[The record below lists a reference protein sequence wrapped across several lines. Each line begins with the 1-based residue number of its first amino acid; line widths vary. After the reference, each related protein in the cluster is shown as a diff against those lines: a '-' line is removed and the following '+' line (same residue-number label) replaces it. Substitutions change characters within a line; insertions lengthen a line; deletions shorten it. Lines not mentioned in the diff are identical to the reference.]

1 MNDSN
6 SISKTYHIPEPIK
19 LKVVKNED
27 LRKFC
32 VVPIKAFLNKK
43 LTGEN
48 LRVLAVLASY
58 ANKGGFSF
66 VSCLTIAKD
75 LGCTSQNISKHL
87 KKLEKAGAIESFN
100 NYFPKLKGNTRRIIY
115 DDKIKRED
123 VSEYDLKNSEI
134 SEILKTNR
142 VLNEV
147 NESDYQS
154 KVVSQSSNQGIDDL
168 TSLFNTLS
176 QEHQLIEAERLLAQ
190 GFSVSEV
197 KARMALG
204 S

>member
-1 MNDSN
+1 MIDSQY
-6 SISKTYHIPEPIK
+6 KIPEQIK
-19 LKVVKNED
+19 LKTVKNED
-27 LRKFC
+27 LRRFC

-66 VSCLTIAKD
+66 VSCETMAKD
-75 LGCTSQNISKHL
+75 LKCSYQNVHKHL
-87 KKLEKAGAIESFN
+87 SKLEAQGVIETYR

-147 NESDYQS
+147 NEND
-154 KVVSQSSNQGIDDL
+154 SQSHVDVQSANKGIDEL
-168 TSLFNTLS
+168 ASLFLTITKES
-176 QEHQLIEAERLLAQ
+176 DLITAERLLSQ
-190 GFSVSEV
+190 GLSVSEV
-197 KARMALG
+197 KARMAL
-204 S
+204 SS

>member
-1 MNDSN
+1 MIDSQY
-6 SISKTYHIPEPIK
+6 KIPEQIK
-19 LKVVKNED
+19 LKTVKNED
-27 LRKFC
+27 LRRFC

-87 KKLEKAGAIESFN
+87 KKLEAQGVIESFN

-134 SEILKTNR
+134 SEILKTNKI
-142 VLNEV
+142 LNEV
-147 NESDYQS
+147 NESDSQYH
-154 KVVSQSSNQGIDDL
+154 VVSQSAKQGDDDI
-168 TSLFNTLS
+168 TSLFNTITKES
-176 QEHQLIEAERLLAQ
+176 DLITAERLLSQ
-190 GFSVSEV
+190 GLSVSEV

>member
-1 MNDSN
+1 MIDSQY
-6 SISKTYHIPEPIK
+6 KIPEQIK
-19 LKVVKNED
+19 LKTVKNED

-87 KKLEKAGAIESFN
+87 KKLEAQGVIESFN

-147 NESDYQS
+147 NENDYQS
-154 KVVSQSSNQGIDDL
+154 QLVSQSAKQGEDEL
-168 TSLFNTLS
+168 ASLFMS
-176 QEHQLIEAERLLAQ
+176 IAKESQLIEAEKLLAQ
-190 GFSVSEV
+190 GLTPGEV
-197 KARMALG
+197 RIRMALSSQG
-204 S
+204 

>member
-1 MNDSN
+1 M
-6 SISKTYHIPEPIK
+6 IESKYKIPDQIK
-19 LKVVKNED
+19 LKTHKNED

-66 VSCLTIAKD
+66 VSCSTIGKD

-87 KKLEKAGAIESFN
+87 KKLEAQGAIESFN

-134 SEILKTNR
+134 SEILKINR

-147 NESDYQS
+147 NENDSQLHL
-154 KVVSQSSNQGIDDL
+154 VSQSSNQGDDDL
-168 TSLFNTLS
+168 TSLFNTITRES
-176 QEHQLIEAERLLAQ
+176 DLITAERLLSQ
-190 GFSVSEV
+190 GMTPKEVS
-197 KARMALG
+197 LLLSQG
-204 S
+204 N

>member
-1 MNDSN
+1 MIDSQY
-6 SISKTYHIPEPIK
+6 KIPDQIK
-19 LKVVKNED
+19 LKTHKNED
-27 LRKFC
+27 LRRFC

-115 DDKIKRED
+115 DEKIKRED

-134 SEILKTNR
+134 SEILKTNKI
-142 VLNEV
+142 LNEV
-147 NESDYQS
+147 NENESQS
-154 KVVSQSSNQGIDDL
+154 HMVSQSANQEDDDL
-168 TSLFNTLS
+168 TSLFLTITKES
-176 QEHQLIEAERLLAQ
+176 DLITAEKLLAQ
-190 GFSVSEV
+190 GLTPKEV
-197 KARMALG
+197 RIRMALG
-204 S
+204 D

>member
-1 MNDSN
+1 MNESN
-6 SISKTYHIPEPIK
+6 SISKNYHIPEPIK

-32 VVPIKAFLNKK
+32 VVPLKAFLNKK

-66 VSCLTIAKD
+66 VSCSTIGKD
-75 LGCTSQNISKHL
+75 LGCTPQNISKHL

-115 DDKIKRED
+115 DEKIKRED

-134 SEILKTNR
+134 SEILKTNKI
-142 VLNEV
+142 LNEV
-147 NESDYQS
+147 NENESQS
-154 KVVSQSSNQGIDDL
+154 HIVSQSANQEDDEL
-168 TSLFNTLS
+168 TSLFSTITKES
-176 QEHQLIEAERLLAQ
+176 DLITAERLLSQ
-190 GFSVSEV
+190 GLTPKEV
-197 KARMALG
+197 IARMALG
-204 S
+204 D

>member
-1 MNDSN
+1 MIDSQY
-6 SISKTYHIPEPIK
+6 KIPEQIK
-19 LKVVKNED
+19 LKTVKNKD

-48 LRVLAVLASY
+48 LRILAVLASY

-66 VSCLTIAKD
+66 VSCETMAKD
-75 LGCTSQNISKHL
+75 LKCSYQNVHKHL
-87 KKLEKAGAIESFN
+87 KKLEAQGVIETYR

-115 DDKIKRED
+115 DEKIKRED

-134 SEILKTNR
+134 SEILKTNKI
-142 VLNEV
+142 LNEV
-147 NESDYQS
+147 NEND
-154 KVVSQSSNQGIDDL
+154 SQSHVDVQSAIRGDDEI
-168 TSLFNTLS
+168 TSLFMSITKES
-176 QEHQLIEAERLLAQ
+176 QLIEAEKLLAQ
-190 GFSVSEV
+190 GLSISEI
-197 KARMALG
+197 KTRMALA

>member
-1 MNDSN
+1 M
-6 SISKTYHIPEPIK
+6 IESKYKIPEQIK
-19 LKVVKNED
+19 LKTVKNED
-27 LRKFC
+27 LRRFC

-87 KKLEKAGAIESFN
+87 KKLEAQGVIESFN

-142 VLNEV
+142 ILNEV
-147 NESDYQS
+147 NESDSQYH
-154 KVVSQSSNQGIDDL
+154 VVSQSAKQGDDEL
-168 TSLFNTLS
+168 ASLFNTITKES
-176 QEHQLIEAERLLAQ
+176 QLIEAEKLLAQ
-190 GFSVSEV
+190 GLTPKEV
-197 KARMALG
+197 RTRMALG

>member
-1 MNDSN
+1 MIDSQY
-6 SISKTYHIPEPIK
+6 KIPEQIK
-19 LKVVKNED
+19 LKTVKNED

-87 KKLEKAGAIESFN
+87 KKLEAQGVIESFN

-147 NESDYQS
+147 NESDSQS
-154 KVVSQSSNQGIDDL
+154 QLVSQSGNQRDDDL
-168 TSLFNTLS
+168 ASLFNTITRESDL
-176 QEHQLIEAERLLAQ
+176 LEAERLLSQ
-190 GFSVSEV
+190 GLTPKEV
-197 KARMALG
+197 IARMAL
-204 S
+204 SS

>member
-1 MNDSN
+1 MIDSQY
-6 SISKTYHIPEPIK
+6 KIPEQIK
-19 LKVVKNED
+19 LKTVKNED

-87 KKLEKAGAIESFN
+87 KKLEAQGVIESFN

-147 NESDYQS
+147 NENDSQS
-154 KVVSQSSNQGIDDL
+154 QLVSQSGNQRDDDL
-168 TSLFNTLS
+168 ASLFNTITKES
-176 QEHQLIEAERLLAQ
+176 QLITAERLLSQ
-190 GFSVSEV
+190 GLSVSEV
-197 KARMALG
+197 RTRMALG

>member
-1 MNDSN
+1 M
-6 SISKTYHIPEPIK
+6 IESKYKIPEQIK
-19 LKVVKNED
+19 LKTVKNED

-87 KKLEKAGAIESFN
+87 KKLEAQGVIESFN

-147 NESDYQS
+147 NESDSQS
-154 KVVSQSSNQGIDDL
+154 QSVSQSSNQGIDEV
-168 TSLFNTLS
+168 TSLFNTITKES
-176 QEHQLIEAERLLAQ
+176 QLIEAERLLSQ
-190 GFSVSEV
+190 GLSVSEV
-197 KARMALG
+197 RTRMALG

>member
-1 MNDSN
+1 MIDSQY
-6 SISKTYHIPEPIK
+6 KIPEQIK
-19 LKVVKNED
+19 LKTHKNED

-66 VSCLTIAKD
+66 VSCSTIGKD
-75 LGCTSQNISKHL
+75 LGCTPQNISKHL
-87 KKLEKAGAIESFN
+87 KKLEKEGAIESFN

-147 NESDYQS
+147 NENDSQLHL
-154 KVVSQSSNQGIDDL
+154 VSQSSNQGDDDL
-168 TSLFNTLS
+168 TSLFSTITRES
-176 QEHQLIEAERLLAQ
+176 DLITAERLLSQ
-190 GFSVSEV
+190 GMTPKEVS
-197 KARMALG
+197 LLLSQG
-204 S
+204 N

>member
-1 MNDSN
+1 MIDSQY
-6 SISKTYHIPEPIK
+6 KIPEQIK
-19 LKVVKNED
+19 LKTVKNED
-27 LRKFC
+27 LRRFC

-66 VSCLTIAKD
+66 VSCETMAKD
-75 LGCTSQNISKHL
+75 LKCSYQNVHKHL
-87 KKLEKAGAIESFN
+87 SKLEAQGVIETYR

-115 DDKIKRED
+115 DEKIKRED

-147 NESDYQS
+147 NEND
-154 KVVSQSSNQGIDDL
+154 SQSHVDVQSAIKEDDEL
-168 TSLFNTLS
+168 TSLFMSITKES
-176 QEHQLIEAERLLAQ
+176 DLILAERLLSQ
-190 GFSVSEV
+190 GLSVSEV
-197 KARMALG
+197 KARMAL
-204 S
+204 SS

>member
-1 MNDSN
+1 MIDSQY
-6 SISKTYHIPEPIK
+6 KIPEQIK
-19 LKVVKNED
+19 LKTVKNKD

-66 VSCLTIAKD
+66 VSCQTMAKD
-75 LGCTSQNISKHL
+75 LKCSYQNVHKHL
-87 KKLEKAGAIESFN
+87 SKLEAQGVIETYK

-115 DDKIKRED
+115 DEKISRED

-134 SEILKTNR
+134 SEILKTNQI
-142 VLNEV
+142 LNSLDE
-147 NESDYQS
+147 ND
-154 KVVSQSSNQGIDDL
+154 SQSHRDEQSAIQGDDEL
-168 TSLFNTLS
+168 ASLFMS
-176 QEHQLIEAERLLAQ
+176 IAKESELITAERLLAQ
-190 GFSVSEV
+190 GLTPKEV
-197 KARMALG
+197 RDRMALG

>member
-1 MNDSN
+1 M
-6 SISKTYHIPEPIK
+6 IESKYKIPEQIK
-19 LKVVKNED
+19 LKTVKNED
-27 LRKFC
+27 LRRFC

-87 KKLEKAGAIESFN
+87 KKLEKHGAIESFS

-134 SEILKTNR
+134 SEILKTNKI
-142 VLNEV
+142 LNEV
-147 NESDYQS
+147 NESDSQYH
-154 KVVSQSSNQGIDDL
+154 VVSQSAKQGDDDI
-168 TSLFNTLS
+168 TSLFMS
-176 QEHQLIEAERLLAQ
+176 ISKEHQLIEAEKLLAQ
-190 GFSVSEV
+190 GLSVSEV

>member
-1 MNDSN
+1 MNESN
-6 SISKTYHIPEPIK
+6 VISKSYHIPEPIK

-115 DDKIKRED
+115 DKKIKRED

-134 SEILKTNR
+134 SEILKMNAIQNS
-142 VLNEV
+142 VDE
-147 NESDYQS
+147 NESQS
-154 KVVSQSSNQGIDDL
+154 HIVSQSSNQGDDDL
-168 TSLFNTLS
+168 ASLFNTITRESDL
-176 QEHQLIEAERLLAQ
+176 LEAERLLSQ
-190 GFSVSEV
+190 GLTPKEV
-197 KARMALG
+197 ITRMALG

>member
-1 MNDSN
+1 MIN
-6 SISKTYHIPEPIK
+6 SAYKIPEQIK
-19 LKVVKNED
+19 LKTHKNED

-66 VSCLTIAKD
+66 VSCQTMAKD
-75 LGCTSQNISKHL
+75 LKCSYQNVHKHL
-87 KKLEKAGAIESFN
+87 GKLEAQGVIETYH

-123 VSEYDLKNSEI
+123 VNEYDLKNSEI
-134 SEILKTNR
+134 SEILKMNTIQN
-142 VLNEV
+142 NV
-147 NESDYQS
+147 NEND
-154 KVVSQSSNQGIDDL
+154 SQSQEDVQSANQGDDDL
-168 TSLFNTLS
+168 TSLFNTITKES
-176 QEHQLIEAERLLAQ
+176 DLITAERLLSQ
-190 GFSVSEV
+190 GLTPKEV
-197 KARMALG
+197 LTRMALG

>member
-1 MNDSN
+1 M
-6 SISKTYHIPEPIK
+6 IESKYKIPEQIK
-19 LKVVKNED
+19 LKTVKNED

-147 NESDYQS
+147 SESDYQS
-154 KVVSQSSNQGIDDL
+154 KVVSQSSNQVDDEL

>member
-1 MNDSN
+1 MIDSQY
-6 SISKTYHIPEPIK
+6 KIPEQIK
-19 LKVVKNED
+19 LKTVKNED
-27 LRKFC
+27 LRRFC
-32 VVPIKAFLNKK
+32 VVPLKPFLNKR

-87 KKLEKAGAIESFN
+87 KKLEKEGAIESFN
-100 NYFPKLKGNTRRIIY
+100 NYFPKLKGNTRRLIY
-115 DDKIKRED
+115 DEKIKRED

-134 SEILKTNR
+134 SEILKAN
-142 VLNEV
+142 VIQNSLNE
-147 NESDYQS
+147 NESQS
-154 KVVSQSSNQGIDDL
+154 HIVSQSAIQRDDEL
-168 TSLFNTLS
+168 TSLFMSITKES
-176 QEHQLIEAERLLAQ
+176 ELIEAERLLAQ
-190 GFSVSEV
+190 GLSVSDIRT
-197 KARMALG
+197 RMALG

>member
-1 MNDSN
+1 MIDSQY
-6 SISKTYHIPEPIK
+6 KIPEQIK
-19 LKVVKNED
+19 LKTVKNED
-27 LRKFC
+27 LRRFC

-66 VSCLTIAKD
+66 VSCETMAKD
-75 LGCTSQNISKHL
+75 LKCSYQNVHKHL
-87 KKLEKAGAIESFN
+87 SKLEAQGVIETYR

-147 NESDYQS
+147 NEND
-154 KVVSQSSNQGIDDL
+154 SQSHVDVQSAIKEDDEL
-168 TSLFNTLS
+168 TSLFMS
-176 QEHQLIEAERLLAQ
+176 ISKEHQLIEAEKLLAQ
-190 GFSVSEV
+190 GLSVSEV
-197 KARMALG
+197 KDRMALG

>member
-1 MNDSN
+1 MIDSQY
-6 SISKTYHIPEPIK
+6 KIPDQIK
-19 LKVVKNED
+19 LKTHKNED
-27 LRKFC
+27 LRRFC

-115 DDKIKRED
+115 DEKIKRED

-134 SEILKTNR
+134 SEILKTNKI
-142 VLNEV
+142 LNEV
-147 NESDYQS
+147 NENESQS
-154 KVVSQSSNQGIDDL
+154 HMVSQSANQEDDDL
-168 TSLFNTLS
+168 TSLFLTITKES
-176 QEHQLIEAERLLAQ
+176 DLITAEKLLAQ
-190 GFSVSEV
+190 GLTTKEV
-197 KARMALG
+197 RTRMALG
-204 S
+204 D

>member
-1 MNDSN
+1 MIN
-6 SISKTYHIPEPIK
+6 SAYKIPEQIK
-19 LKVVKNED
+19 LKTHKNED

-66 VSCLTIAKD
+66 VSCSTIGKD
-75 LGCTSQNISKHL
+75 LGCTPQNISKHL
-87 KKLEKAGAIESFN
+87 KKLEAQGAIESFN

-123 VSEYDLKNSEI
+123 VSEYDIKNSEI
-134 SEILKTNR
+134 SEILKTNK

-147 NESDYQS
+147 NENDSQS
-154 KVVSQSSNQGIDDL
+154 HIVSQSAIQRDDDL
-168 TSLFNTLS
+168 TSLFMSITKES
-176 QEHQLIEAERLLAQ
+176 ELIEAERLLAQ
-190 GFSVSEV
+190 GLSVSDI
-197 KARMALG
+197 KIRMALG

>member
-1 MNDSN
+1 MIN
-6 SISKTYHIPEPIK
+6 SAYKIPEQIK
-19 LKVVKNED
+19 LKTHKNED

-66 VSCLTIAKD
+66 VSCSTIGKD
-75 LGCTSQNISKHL
+75 LGCTPQNISKHL
-87 KKLEKAGAIESFN
+87 KKLEKEGAIESFN

-134 SEILKTNR
+134 SEILKTNK

-147 NESDYQS
+147 NENDSQS
-154 KVVSQSSNQGIDDL
+154 HQVSQSGLMIDDEL
-168 TSLFNTLS
+168 TSLFNTIS
-176 QEHQLIEAERLLAQ
+176 KEADLIKAERLLSQ
-190 GFSVSEV
+190 GVAPSEV
-197 KARMALG
+197 SRLLSQG
-204 S
+204 D